1 MDYKLLTWDTD
12 FFGIKTGRIIPTS
25 LEENQLA
32 LILKEMRQDGFQFVY
47 WTTDHQYTYDFQL
60 YSGELVDKKITYELN
75 LQKINPDSLPLSKT
89 EPYNSCMPFS
99 QLENLAV
106 QSGTLSR
113 FARDKRFPQDKFIS
127 LYKSWIQKS
136 ATGEM
141 ADEILVIREND
152 HIIGMVTL
160 AKKKSVGNIGL
171 IAVDEGFRGRKF
183 GQQLVG
189 DAHRWFIE
197 QDCVTARIITQGD
210 NLPACRLYEKC
221 GYQVKLSEFFYHFWL

>member
-25 LEENQLA
+25 LEENQLT
-32 LILKEMRQDGFQFVY
+32 LILAEMRQGEFQLVY
-47 WTTDHQYTYDFQL
+47 WATDHLYAYDFQL
-60 YSGELVDKKITYELN
+60 YSGQLVDKKTTYEIN
-75 LQKINPDSLPLSKT
+75 LDNINPDSLPLSKT
-89 EPYNSCMPFS
+89 EPYNNSIPLS
-99 QLENLAV
+99 QLENLAI
-106 QSGTLSR
+106 QSGSFSR

-127 LYKSWIQKS
+127 LYKIWIQKS
-136 ATGEM
+136 VKGEM
-141 ADEILVIREND
+141 ADEVLVIRAND
-152 HIIGMVTL
+152 RIAGMVTL
-160 AKKKSVGNIGL
+160 VKKKSVGNIGL

-183 GQQLVG
+183 GQQLVR